1 MRRAAPDPADEPGA
15 GRPPARGDARRGT
28 GARGATGTDTPPE
41 PVIDTRT
48 RGNTNGHTNGHTNG
62 TNVDGPLAPNGAE
75 FVAPGDAP
83 ARDLIL
89 RLLTAVKEL

>member
-28 GARGATGTDTPPE
+28 GVRGATGTDTPPE

-48 RGNTNGHTNGHTNG
+48 NGHTNGHTATAG
-62 TNVDGPLAPNGAE
+62 TRPRHPDRGTGGTADGSVLPRT
-75 FVAPGDAP
+75 AP
-83 ARDLIL
+83 ARGHL
-89 RLLTAVKEL
+89 APAGG